1 MNEVKSIQWFPDRY
15 EQAAVIAQE
24 VLQAMLAR
32 LDWMTLAP
40 KTILDVG
47 CGPGLLSAELK
58 NRYPQAHIISIDN
71 HYDMLSYAKNKS
83 PFRVQAEAG
92 RLPIKDHSIDL
103 VIANLLLPWCEDVLA
118 ILKAWRQV
126 LRNEGLVMFSVLGWD
141 TLQEFQNTEV
151 EIIPHLVDMHNVG
164 DALIQQGFLE
174 PVLDVDYYTTTYKDS
189 AKLAQE
195 LMLTGMTQAISKE
208 FFNHLPKA
216 DDGAWPVTYEIIH
229 AHAFTPNSFE
239 AKAYSEE
246 GVTRIPLSQ
255 LRHTLRTKS

>member
-1 MNEVKSIQWFPDRY
+1 MNEAKNIQWFPDQY
-15 EQAAVIAQE
+15 EQAAVVAQE

-32 LDWMTLAP
+32 LDWMTLEP

-47 CGPGLLSAELK
+47 CGPGLLTSALK
-58 NRYPQAHIISIDN
+58 NRYPNAHIISIDN
-71 HYDMLSYAKNKS
+71 HHGMLTYAKNKALFS
-83 PFRVQAEAG
+83 VQAEANQ
-92 RLPIKDHSIDL
+92 LPIKDHSIDL
-103 VIANLLLPWCEDVLA
+103 VIANLLLPWCDDVTT

-126 LRNEGLVMFSVLGWD
+126 LRSEGLVMFSVLGWD
-141 TLQEFQNTEV
+141 TLQEFKNTEV

-195 LMLTGMTQAISKE
+195 LILTGMTNNISKAV
-208 FFNHLPKA
+208 FNHLPKDA
-216 DDGAWPVTYEIIH
+216 DGSWPVTYEIIH
-229 AHAFTPNSFE
+229 AHAFTPSSFE

-255 LRHTLRTKS
+255 LRHTLRAKN